1 MNWEDR
7 LISIYF
13 LISETSSETICK
25 NTQRMSNNSAP
36 EFTDSEVMTIYLF
49 GIIQRGYSE
58 KKEIYSYTFDHLRS
72 WFPKLPKYEAFS
84 YRLNNLSGGFCA
96 LANYLLTL
104 QTLPEW
110 LTEGRQTLDSIV
122 DSLPIML
129 AKGQRSKTA
138 KVAKDIADRGFCATK
153 GMMYHGLKAHALS
166 ILVPTHKPKLC
177 NLVFSPASHSDN
189 TVFKEQIA
197 PTAPPN
203 IIVRADRIYDDPKA
217 KPILENKFQIQIEP
231 IKKRKKGQKILDA
244 DVKLINTINSS
255 ERQPIESFFNWL
267 IEKTGIQ
274 DASKVRSSLGLYCHI
289 QAKLAAALMI
299 AVFNF

>member
-13 LISETSSETICK
+13 LISETAAETICE
-25 NTQRMSNNSAP
+25 NTQRMSNHYAP
-36 EFTDSEVMTIYLF
+36 EFSDAEVMTIYLF
-49 GIIQRGYSE
+49 GIIHRGYHE
-58 KKEIYSYTFDHLRS
+58 KKEIYAYTADHLRS

-84 YRLNNLSGGFCA
+84 YRLNRLVAGFNA
-96 LANYLLTL
+96 LANYLLAL

-110 LTEGRQTLDSIV
+110 LTEGRQTLDAIV

-129 AKGQRSKTA
+129 AKGHRSKKA

-153 GMMYHGLKAHALS
+153 GIMYHGLKAHALNL
-166 ILVPTHKPKLC
+166 LVPRHSPKLC

-197 PTAPPN
+197 PTAPPHLV
-203 IIVRADRIYDDPKA
+203 VRADRIYDDETAQPF
-217 KPILENKFQIQIEP
+217 LENAFQLRMEP

-244 DVKLINTINSS
+244 DVKLMNSLNSS
-255 ERQPIESFFNWL
+255 DRQPIESFFNWL
-267 IEKTGIQ
+267 IQKTGIQ
-274 DASKVRSSLGLYCHI
+274 DASKVRSSLGLLCHI
-289 QAKLAAALMI
+289 QAKLAAALI
-299 AVFNF
+299 IVVFNF